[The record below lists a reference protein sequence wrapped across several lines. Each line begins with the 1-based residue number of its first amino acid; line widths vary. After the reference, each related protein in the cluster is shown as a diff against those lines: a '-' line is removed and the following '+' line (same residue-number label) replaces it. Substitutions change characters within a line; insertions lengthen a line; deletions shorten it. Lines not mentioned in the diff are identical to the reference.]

1 MKQLSSIEARG
12 VALEPSGKSQR
23 RTSGA
28 HGMLSGSLRQP
39 GFLVGITLLVV
50 LVGSVLW
57 SNPLARAARPG
68 PAAVQHPPLAKHDW
82 RTLEAPVTPSATP
95 ASAPS
100 TTAATRAAATVAQ
113 PVVRPAP
120 IIGSTQL
127 SLINQD
133 RARAG
138 LPPLTWSPCLAAIAG
153 QNAVRMAAQGYISH
167 TNGVTLDLGC
177 HLSSRS
183 GENIGYLS
191 GGINDVLMNN
201 LFMNSPEH
209 QANILGPFHYVGT
222 AWAVAANGYAYI
234 AVEFS

>member
-1 MKQLSSIEARG
+1 M
-12 VALEPSGKSQR
+12 V
-23 RTSGA
+23 
-28 HGMLSGSLRQP
+28 SGSLHQP

-57 SNPLARAARPG
+57 SNPLAGAARPA
-68 PAAVQHPPLAKHDW
+68 PAAVQRPPLAKDDW
-82 RTLEAPVTPSATP
+82 PTLDAPLTPSATP
-95 ASAPS
+95 ASTPS
-100 TTAATRAAATVAQ
+100 TTAATHATVAQ

-120 IIGSTQL
+120 IIGSTQQ

-167 TNGVTLDLGC
+167 TSGVTLDLGC

>member
-1 MKQLSSIEARG
+1 MNWLSSFKGCGMGLQR
-12 VALEPSGKSQR
+12 PSKSQR
-23 RTSGA
+23 VATELRSSASGR
-28 HGMLSGSLRQP
+28 LRQP
-39 GFLVGITLLVV
+39 GFLVGSTVLAV
-50 LVGSVLW
+50 LVGSTLL
-57 SNPLARAARPG
+57 SNPLAGAARPA
-68 PAAVQHPPLAKHDW
+68 PAAVQRLPLPRHD
-82 RTLEAPVTPSATP
+82 RQTLDAPSAAPALTPSAT
-95 ASAPS
+95 ATTLARAP
-100 TTAATRAAATVAQ
+100 VAQ
-113 PVVRPAP
+113 PKVWPTP
-120 IIGSTQL
+120 IISSTQQ

-191 GGINDVLMNN
+191 GGINDVLMNT

-209 QANILGPFHYVGT
+209 RANILGPFHYVGT
-222 AWAVAANGYAYI
+222 AWAVAANGYADI

>member
-1 MKQLSSIEARG
+1 MKQGSVIEARR
-12 VALEPSGKSQR
+12 VALHPSGTSQR
-23 RTSGA
+23 LTSGA
-28 HGMLSGSLRQP
+28 HGMVLGSLRQP
-39 GFLVGITLLVV
+39 GFLVGLTLLVV

-57 SNPLARAARPG
+57 SNPLAGPARPA
-68 PAAVQHPPLAKHDW
+68 PDAVQRPPLPKHDW
-82 RTLEAPVTPSATP
+82 RSLDAPVTPSARP
-95 ASAPS
+95 ASTPSATSAP
-100 TTAATRAAATVAQ
+100 VAQ
-113 PVVRPAP
+113 PKAWPAP
-120 IIGSTQL
+120 IMSSTQQ

-167 TNGVTLDLGC
+167 TNGVILDLGC

-183 GENIGYLS
+183 GENVGYLS
-191 GGINDVLMNN
+191 GGINDVTINN

-209 QANILGPFHYVGT
+209 RANILGPFHYVGT
-222 AWAVAANGYAYI
+222 AWAVAPSGYAYI

>member
-1 MKQLSSIEARG
+1 MKQLSLIDGRG
-12 VALEPSGKSQR
+12 VALHPSGPR
-23 RTSGA
+23 
-28 HGMLSGSLRQP
+28 
-39 GFLVGITLLVV
+39 FLVGITLLVV

-57 SNPLARAARPG
+57 SNPLAGAARPA
-68 PAAVQHPPLAKHDW
+68 PAAVQRPPLPKHDW
-82 RTLEAPVTPSATP
+82 RILDAPLTPSATP
-95 ASAPS
+95 ASTPS
-100 TTAATRAAATVAQ
+100 TTAATPATAPVAQ

-127 SLINQD
+127 ALINQD

-138 LPPLTWSPCLAAIAG
+138 LPPLMWNPCLTAIAG

-177 HLSSRS
+177 HIGSRS

-191 GGINDVLMNN
+191 GGINDVQMNI

-209 QANILGPFHYVGT
+209 RANILGPFHYVGT

-234 AVEFS
+234 AVEFG